1 MTKTR
6 FGIIGVGGWG
16 EFHVRVLQ
24 DHPFA
29 QVTAVCDA
37 NIGRARSVAEKYGI
51 PFATEDFHQL
61 LKQDDVD
68 SVSIITPD
76 FAHLEPTL
84 AALESGKN
92 VLVEKPMATTLEDC
106 IRISDLASRS
116 KGKFM
121 VDFHNRWSPPFY
133 KAKDAIDKGE
143 LGKVQMISY
152 RLNDT
157 IFVPTKMLSWSGKST
172 VMWFIGSHSLD
183 TLFWLFGKP
192 LQRVYSVARSEVLAS
207 KGITTPDYYC
217 CILEFEGG
225 GTAMLENGWILSES
239 TPNII
244 DLKCSILGSEGT
256 IYIDGSHHRML
267 QKYTATEATYP
278 DVFVLPTVYGKPGG
292 FAAESIRHFADCI
305 VENKQPMVGA
315 KEGLAVTKAILA
327 IEESVRSGHPVT
339 LSK

>member
-1 MTKTR
+1 MKKAR

-29 QVTAVCDA
+29 EVVGVCDA
-37 NIGRARSVAEKYGI
+37 NAERASCVADKYGI
-51 PFATEDFHQL
+51 AFATADFRELLAREDIE
-61 LKQDDVD
+61 
-68 SVSIITPD
+68 SVNIITPD

-84 AALESGKN
+84 AALEAGKN
-92 VLVEKPMATTLEDC
+92 VLVEKPMATTLEEC
-106 IRISDLASRS
+106 VQIADLASKS

-133 KAKDAIDKGE
+133 KAKEAIDKGE
-143 LGKVQMISY
+143 LGTVQMISY

-183 TLFWLFGKP
+183 TLFWLLGKP
-192 LQRVYSVARSEVLAS
+192 LRRVYSVARSEVLS
-207 KGITTPDYYC
+207 KRGITTPDYYC

-225 GTAMLENGWILSES
+225 GTAMLENGWILSENAPS
-239 TPNII
+239 LI
-244 DLKCSILGSEGT
+244 DLKCAIVGSEGT

-267 QKYTATEATYP
+267 QKYTATEAAYP
-278 DVFVLPTVYGKPGG
+278 DTFVLPTVYGKPGG
-292 FAAESIRHFADCI
+292 FAAESIRHFADC
-305 VENKQPMVGA
+305 VVQDKQPMVGA

-327 IEESVRSGHPVT
+327 IEESVRSGQPVD
-339 LSK
+339 LQN